1 MNLIN
6 ELNSGQIKLLE
17 NIDIVVENKEYTNV
31 ECKQILHRIIDYVMS
46 LSKNEFND
54 KLTSFKSVLDV
65 LVKNNDMHWFFYLF
79 CSSIPILI

>member
-1 MNLIN
+1 MNIIN

-65 LVKNNDMHWFFYLF
+65 LVKNNDMH
-79 CSSIPILI
+79 